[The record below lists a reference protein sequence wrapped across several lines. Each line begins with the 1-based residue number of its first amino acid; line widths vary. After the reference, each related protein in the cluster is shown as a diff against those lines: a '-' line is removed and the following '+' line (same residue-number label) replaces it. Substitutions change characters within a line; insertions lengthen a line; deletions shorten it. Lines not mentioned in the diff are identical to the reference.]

1 MKRKNVDWERLQR
14 WLQEAS
20 LVLEYCVR
28 LVMAKRT
35 GDVEGSLGIE
45 TPNMGKNPIFL
56 VQFDADD
63 QEISEALIRR
73 YVSNIGKL
81 ADAGWGENEDFPI
94 FLPLSNI

>member
-1 MKRKNVDWERLQR
+1 MERNNVDWKRLQR

-20 LVLEYCVR
+20 LVLEYCAR
-28 LVMAKRT
+28 LAMAKCT
-35 GDVEGSLGIE
+35 GDVEGALGIE
-45 TPNMGKNPIFL
+45 TSKGKNPIFL

-81 ADAGWGENEDFPI
+81 ADAGWGENEDFPV
-94 FLPLSNI
+94 FVPLNDE